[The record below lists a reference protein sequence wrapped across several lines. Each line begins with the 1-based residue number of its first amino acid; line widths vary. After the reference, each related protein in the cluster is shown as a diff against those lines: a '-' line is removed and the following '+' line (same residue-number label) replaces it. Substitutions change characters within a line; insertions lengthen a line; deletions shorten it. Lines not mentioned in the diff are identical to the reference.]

1 MWKEDMRKQLKV
13 KKEALVEGTRKQ
25 IINQDTTIINNTY
38 T

>member
-1 MWKEDMRKQLKV
+1 MWKEDMRKRLKV
-13 KKEALVEGTRKQ
+13 KNEALVKGTRKQ